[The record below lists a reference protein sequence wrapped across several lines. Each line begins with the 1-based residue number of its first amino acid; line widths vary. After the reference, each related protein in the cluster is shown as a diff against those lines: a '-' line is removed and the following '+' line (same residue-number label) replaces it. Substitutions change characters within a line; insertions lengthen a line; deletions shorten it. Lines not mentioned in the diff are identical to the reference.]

1 MNPLMNDTA
10 WRNAIFLIFL
20 LVGAAAPA
28 YAEQVASSPPQSRD
42 RIDASKL
49 YHKYCAPCHGDHGD
63 GNSRAQTALDPP
75 PRNFTTAKSREELS
89 PERMLT
95 SVTYGRPGTAM
106 VGWKRR
112 LSEAQIAAIVDY
124 VRKTFMQPG
133 GDSAPGA
140 PLAKGDAGGGQGY
153 GDSAAAMP
161 ANPHN
166 MPANPHKMSMP
177 DTTDMPAK
185 PVDMSLPFPG
195 GLKGDASKG
204 RDFFMHNCFTCHGK
218 KGDGRGPRYKSIQP
232 RPRNFLSAD
241 SRSRFNRPA
250 LFHSISKGRVG
261 SVMPAWEKVLTPQ
274 QIADVGEF
282 VFEAFI
288 QGKGVDGAGG
298 TTAAVDVP
306 DKKKADSDDG
316 Y

>member
-10 WRNAIFLIFL
+10 WRIAVFLIFL
-20 LVGAAAPA
+20 LAGVAAPVHA
-28 YAEQVASSPPQSRD
+28 QQVASSPPQSRH

-89 PERMLT
+89 RERMLT

-112 LSEAQIAAIVDY
+112 LSATQIAAIVDY
-124 VRKTFMQPG
+124 VRKTFMQPP
-133 GDSAPGA
+133 DHSAPGA
-140 PLAKGDAGGGQGY
+140 PVAKGDGGDSGY
-153 GDSAAAMP
+153 GDAGA
-161 ANPHN
+161 

-177 DTTDMPAK
+177 AASAAPAK
-185 PVDMSLPFPG
+185 PVDMSLPFPD
-195 GLKGDASKG
+195 GLKGDPRKG
-204 RDFFMHNCFTCHGK
+204 REFFMHNCFTCHGK

-250 LFHSISKGRVG
+250 LFHSISKGKVG

-288 QGKGVDGAGG
+288 QGKGVDASGG
-298 TTAAVDVP
+298 TTAAAVP
-306 DKKKADSDDG
+306 ADKKKAPSDDG

>member
-1 MNPLMNDTA
+1 MNPLMNNSVR
-10 WRNAIFLIFL
+10 RNALILIFL
-20 LVGAAAPA
+20 LLSVPVLA
-28 YAEQVASSPPQSRD
+28 YAEQLASSPPQTRE
-42 RIDASKL
+42 RIDAGKL

-89 PERMLT
+89 PERMIT

-112 LSEAQIAAIVDY
+112 LSEDQIAAVVAY
-124 VRKTFMQPG
+124 VRKTFMESHD
-133 GDSAPGA
+133 DSAPAA
-140 PLAKGDAGGGQGY
+140 PTTAGDGGDGGYGDAG
-153 GDSAAAMP
+153 A
-161 ANPHN
+161 

-177 DTTDMPAK
+177 VNSEAQAK
-185 PVDMSLPFPG
+185 PVDMTLPFPD
-195 GLKGDASKG
+195 GLKGDPRKG
-204 RDFFMHNCFTCHGK
+204 RDFFLHNCFTCHGK

-250 LFHSISKGRVG
+250 LFHSISKGKVG

-288 QGKGVDGAGG
+288 QGKGVDLSGR
-298 TTAAVDVP
+298 TTATADVP
-306 DKKKADSDDG
+306 ADKKKADSDDG

>member
-1 MNPLMNDTA
+1 MNPLMNDTVL
-10 WRNAIFLIFL
+10 RNALFLIFL
-20 LVGAAAPA
+20 LAGVVAPA
-28 YAEQVASSPPQSRD
+28 GADQLASSPPQSRD

-112 LSEAQIAAIVDY
+112 LSEAQIAAIVSY
-124 VRKTFMQPG
+124 VRKTFMQPHD
-133 GDSAPGA
+133 DSAPGA
-140 PLAKGDAGGGQGY
+140 PVAKDGGDAGY
-153 GDSAAAMP
+153 GDSGAMP

-166 MPANPHKMSMP
+166 MSMP
-177 DTTDMPAK
+177 VNTAAHAT
-185 PVDMSLPFPG
+185 PVDMSLPFPN
-195 GLKGDASKG
+195 GLKGDVNKG
-204 RDFFMHNCFTCHGK
+204 RAFFMHNCFTCHGK
-218 KGDGRGPRYKSIQP
+218 KGNGRGPRYKSIQP

-241 SRSRFNRPA
+241 SRSRFNRPT
-250 LFHSISKGRVG
+250 LFHSISKGKVG

-288 QGKGVDGAGG
+288 QGKGVDAAGG
-298 TTAAVDVP
+298 TTATADVP
-306 DKKKADSDDG
+306 ADKKKAPSDDG

>member
-10 WRNAIFLIFL
+10 RRNAVFLIFL
-20 LVGAAAPA
+20 LVGVTAPVHA
-28 YAEQVASSPPQSRD
+28 QQVASAPAQSRD

-112 LSEAQIAAIVDY
+112 LSAAQIAAIVDY
-124 VRKTFMQPG
+124 VRKTFMQPHD
-133 GDSAPGA
+133 DSAPGA
-140 PLAKGDAGGGQGY
+140 PVAKGSGDSGY
-153 GDSAAAMP
+153 GDSGT
-161 ANPHN
+161 
-166 MPANPHKMSMP
+166 PANPHKMSMP
-177 DTTDMPAK
+177 APAK
-185 PVDMSLPFPG
+185 ATAKHVDMSLPFPN
-195 GLKGDASKG
+195 GLKGDPRKG
-204 RDFFMHNCFTCHGK
+204 RAFFMHNCFTCHGK
-218 KGDGRGPRYKSIQP
+218 KGNGRGPRYKSIHP

-241 SRSRFNRPA
+241 SRSRFNRPT
-250 LFHSISKGRVG
+250 LFHSISKGKVG

-288 QGKGVDGAGG
+288 QGKGVDLSGR
-298 TTAAVDVP
+298 TTAATDAP
-306 DKKKADSDDG
+306 ADKKKAPSDDG